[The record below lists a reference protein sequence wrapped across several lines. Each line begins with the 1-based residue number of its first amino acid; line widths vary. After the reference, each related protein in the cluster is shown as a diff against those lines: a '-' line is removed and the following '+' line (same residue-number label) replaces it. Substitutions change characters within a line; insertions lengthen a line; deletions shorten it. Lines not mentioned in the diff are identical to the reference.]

1 MDFHEVT
8 KRRRTVRDLADAPVD
23 TELIYRVLE
32 GGLRA
37 PSYNHLREWDFVVV
51 EDEHVRLAIVQ
62 HEGLPQRRGS
72 AGLEPVLEGLDR
84 LAKEM

>member
-1 MDFHEVT
+1 M
-8 KRRRTVRDLADAPVD
+8 
-23 TELIYRVLE
+23 
-32 GGLRA
+32 RA